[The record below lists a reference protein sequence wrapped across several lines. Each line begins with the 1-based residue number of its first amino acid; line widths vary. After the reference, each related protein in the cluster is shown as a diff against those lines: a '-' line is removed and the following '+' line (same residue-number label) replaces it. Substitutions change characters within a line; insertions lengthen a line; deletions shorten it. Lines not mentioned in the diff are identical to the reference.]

1 MEVGTELVF
10 QVRHI
15 NRPYMAII
23 ARFADAGVPL
33 YIQAVYTLSMAITKV
48 FRSGN
53 SQAVRI
59 PRAFQLDVDEVEILR
74 RGEDLLLRKR
84 RKNLGEAYHL
94 IAGLSSDFLKGGR
107 KQAKA
112 QKRPAL

>member
-1 MEVGTELVF
+1 
-10 QVRHI
+10 
-15 NRPYMAII
+15 MA
-23 ARFADAGVPL
+23 V
-33 YIQAVYTLSMAITKV
+33 TKV

-59 PRAFQLDVDEVEILR
+59 PRSFHLEADEVEILR
-74 RGEDLLLRKR
+74 RGEELILRER
-84 RKNLGEAYHL
+84 PKNLGAAYHL

-107 KQAKA
+107 KPPRP

>member
-1 MEVGTELVF
+1 
-10 QVRHI
+10 
-15 NRPYMAII
+15 
-23 ARFADAGVPL
+23 
-33 YIQAVYTLSMAITKV
+33 MAITKV

-59 PRAFQLDVDEVEILR
+59 PRSFQLDVDEVEILR
-74 RGEDLLLRKR
+74 RGKDLVLRER
-84 RKNLGEAYHL
+84 RKNLGEAFHL

-107 KQAKA
+107 KQPKL